1 MRKRNFVESS
11 RRNGCR
17 STRLGEALLSEDKV
31 SETEPYLSTQT
42 LSMQTRPRTIRR
54 SASLPGDWRKQIG
67 PSVRVVGLVESLRKQ
82 RNCPGKANRA

>member
-1 MRKRNFVESS
+1 MYGEKRRATMIRNLLQRSFILAWRYSETSVESS

-17 STRLGEALLSEDKV
+17 SARLGEALLSDDKV

-54 SASLPGDWRKQIG
+54 SASLPGD
-67 PSVRVVGLVESLRKQ
+67 
-82 RNCPGKANRA
+82 